1 MMNTNSCSGGLV
13 RNLFAPILAGGS
25 TICCPA
31 FDPNLFWDVVEAQDP
46 TWYYASPS
54 MHSTI
59 LAEAGERREALSQ
72 SRIRL
77 VCNAAG
83 GLLPSLALRIQNAFK
98 CTVLP
103 SYGMTECMPI
113 STPPMDYKMDRPGTS
128 GVSVGPEISILDGAE
143 NHLPH
148 HTNGRIAVRGPPLF
162 PGYLKSGGIERSC
175 FNKSGWFDT
184 GDMGY
189 LDEDGYLYVTGRSK
203 EVVNRGGELISP
215 LEVEE
220 AIMIAASRPE
230 SQVYGRITEAM
241 VFSVPHE
248 ILQEVLGV
256 VLVTPVDKPKPD
268 IRQLHEALRSSLDQ
282 PKWPVVIVYMNALPT
297 KNNKMLRIRLGER
310 FGIEPLTDK
319 AKLAD
324 RHFEAVCPPPDTPL
338 TERIE
343 KVRCP
348 SDFEMVARTF
358 RNYFPRPVQVH
369 VGESYH
375 DGLPEVVLVLQEQ
388 NDVLKK
394 EIALEPWSNLHEK
407 IHGYMVPSTVKHL
420 EQSLPLDQN
429 GEVDVQ
435 KLKEIIDSKTGSSP
449 IEGLSST
456 EKAICRIYADLLMC
470 SPSDLALDSDFFE
483 MGGDS
488 LKAGR
493 LLSLLRKRF
502 QVRMP
507 IATLFQNSKICQIR
521 NFIDEAQATSKKIND
536 NEAET
541 TTPLSGCTETYSSTY
556 FPLLLLQ
563 LVPIVFLYP
572 MKQALRWTSFLYILA
587 NLTLLWPSQ
596 TLIIERYITLLASIF
611 LAKVVLRI
619 CSPFV
624 GITIKWVVIGR
635 YKEGLYPMWGPYHTR
650 WWFVEK
656 SLKIWGKVSH
666 LLSWFDKDSSS

>member
-1 MMNTNSCSGGLV
+1 
-13 RNLFAPILAGGS
+13 
-25 TICCPA
+25 
-31 FDPNLFWDVVEAQDP
+31 
-46 TWYYASPS
+46 

-59 LAEAGERREALSQ
+59 LAEAGERSEALSK

-83 GLLPSLALRIQNAFK
+83 GLLPSLALRIQSTFK
-98 CTVLP
+98 CSVLP

-113 STPPMDYKMDRPGTS
+113 STPPMDYKLDRPGTS
-128 GVSVGPEISILDGAE
+128 GVSVGPELSILDGADK
-143 NHLPH
+143 HLPH
-148 HTNGRIAVRGPPLF
+148 HTNGRIAVRGSPLF
-162 PGYLKSGGIERSC
+162 PGYLQSNHIDRSC
-175 FNKSGWFDT
+175 FNKNGWFDT
-184 GDMGY
+184 GDVGY

-220 AIMIAASRPE
+220 AIMIAASRPDT
-230 SQVYGRITEAM
+230 SIYGRVTEAM
-241 VFSVPHE
+241 VFSAPHE

-268 IRQLHEALRSSLDQ
+268 IRQLHEALRSSLHQ
-282 PKWPVVIVYMNALPT
+282 PKWPVVIVYMDALPT
-297 KNNKMLRIRLGER
+297 KNNKILRIRLGER
-310 FGIEPLTDK
+310 LGIEPLTDEV
-319 AKLAD
+319 KLAE

-343 KVRCP
+343 KVRSP
-348 SDFEMVARTF
+348 SDYEMVARTF
-358 RNYFPRPVQVH
+358 RNYFTRPLYVH
-369 VGESYH
+369 VDEGHH
-375 DGLPEVVLVLQEQ
+375 DGLPEVVLIAQGQDNALQ
-388 NDVLKK
+388 K
-394 EIALEPWSNLHEK
+394 EIALEPWSKLHEK
-407 IHGYMVPSTVKHL
+407 LHGYMVPSNVKHL
-420 EQSLPLDQN
+420 EQNLPLDQN

-435 KLKEIIDSKTGSSP
+435 KLKEIIKSKTELSL

-456 EKAICRIYADLLMC
+456 EQGVCEIYADLLMC

-493 LLSLLRKRF
+493 LLSLLRRRF

-521 NFIDEAQATSKKIND
+521 NYIDEAQTTSKKLYD

-541 TTPLSGCTETYSSTY
+541 TTPLSGCARTHSSTY
-556 FPLLLLQ
+556 LPLLLFQ

-572 MKQALRWTSFLYILA
+572 MKQALKWTSFLYILA
-587 NLTLLWPSQ
+587 NLTTLWPSQ
-596 TLIIERYITLLASIF
+596 TLIIERYITLLASLF
-611 LAKVVLRI
+611 LAKVVLHI
-619 CSPFV
+619 CTPFI
-624 GITIKWVVIGR
+624 GIMIKWVVIGR

-656 SLKIWGKVSH
+656 SLKVWGKVSN
-666 LLSWFDKDSSS
+666 LLSRFRKHPSGLSSHRVSLVTLTIREPYTTASWVPR

>member
-1 MMNTNSCSGGLV
+1 
-13 RNLFAPILAGGS
+13 
-25 TICCPA
+25 
-31 FDPNLFWDVVEAQDP
+31 
-46 TWYYASPS
+46 

-59 LAEAGERREALSQ
+59 LAESGERREALSK

-83 GLLPSLALRIQNAFK
+83 GLLPSLALRIQNTFK

-128 GVSVGPEISILDGAE
+128 GVSVGPEISILDGADI
-143 NHLPH
+143 HQPH

-162 PGYLKSGGIERSC
+162 PGYLESGRIHSSC
-175 FNKSGWFDT
+175 FNKDGWFDT

-230 SQVYGRITEAM
+230 SQIYGRITEAM
-241 VFSVPHE
+241 VFSAPHE
-248 ILQEVLGV
+248 VLQEVIGV
-256 VLVTPVDKPKPD
+256 VLVTPMDKPRPD
-268 IRQLHEALRSSLDQ
+268 IRQLHEALRSSLHQ
-282 PKWPVVIVYMNALPT
+282 PKWPVVVVYMDALPT
-297 KNNKMLRIRLGER
+297 KNNKILRIRLGER
-310 FGIEPLTDK
+310 FGLEPLTDK
-319 AKLAD
+319 AKLAE

-343 KVRCP
+343 ITRSP

-358 RNYFPRPVQVH
+358 RDFFTRPLYVH
-369 VGESYH
+369 VGESHH
-375 DGLPEVVLVLQEQ
+375 DGLPEVVLVPHEQ
-388 NDVLKK
+388 DDALKK

-407 IHGYMVPSTVKHL
+407 LHGYHVPNTVRHL
-420 EQSLPLDQN
+420 EQPLPFNQN

-435 KLKEIIDSKTGSSP
+435 KIKEIVESKTGSSP
-449 IEGLSST
+449 IEGLSTT
-456 EKAICRIYADLLMC
+456 EKAICEIYADLLMC
-470 SPSDLALDSDFFE
+470 SPSDLALESDFFE

-493 LLSLLRKRF
+493 LLSLLRRRF

-507 IATLFQNSKICQIR
+507 IATLFQSSKVCQIR
-521 NFIDEAQATSKKIND
+521 NFVDEAQATDKKLYENKTEI
-536 NEAET
+536 AL
-541 TTPLSGCTETYSSTY
+541 PFSGSTKTYSSTY

-563 LVPIVFLYP
+563 LVPMVFLYP
-572 MKQALRWTSFLYILA
+572 MRQALKWTSFLYILA

-596 TLIIERYITLLASIF
+596 TLIIERYITLIASLF
-611 LAKVVLRI
+611 LAKVVLSI

-624 GITIKWVVIGR
+624 GIVIKWVVIGR

-656 SLKIWGKVSH
+656 SLKVWGKVSNS
-666 LLSWFDKDSSS
+666 LSGFMKIPRTNFLTGCVPLH